1 MSVFRPGFGLAE
13 ARGFDALAARV
24 TPPPNSS
31 LRELAA
37 VIGEENTRN
46 LVRTFLREF
55 PASLKE
61 LSLVERRQQHRLI
74 HSMKSSTNVI
84 GAHDFSAR
92 LAQLEEKLADPALP
106 DLSPPEIQQ
115 LAGEFE
121 TVVGPLRDF
130 VAP

>member
-1 MSVFRPGFGLAE
+1 MVSLPSQP
-13 ARGFDALAARV
+13 RV
-24 TPPPNSS
+24 KPPPNPS

-55 PASLKE
+55 PASIKE
-61 LSLVERRQQHRLI
+61 LPLVERKHQHRLI
-74 HSMKSSTNVI
+74 HSMKSSTRVV
-84 GAHDFSAR
+84 GAQDFSAR
-92 LAQLEEKLADPALP
+92 LAQLEAKLAEPALP

-115 LAGEFE
+115 LTSEFE
-121 TVVGPLRDF
+121 TIAGPLRDF